1 MGMGVQS
8 KPHAFCADKV
18 DIASTIQKCQ
28 PLLLHRE
35 EACRDAVVS
44 FCGTLLLYELLQ
56 QANTLGSSGWDVIVT
71 LVDRIV
77 IARNDITLTPTA
89 STTNTNNSI
98 RSRSNTPVRSTIG
111 SPGGEDVSMAAMEII
126 QASLGTATLNAIQEI
141 SKSAP
146 RMRERVLAAGTIRHL
161 LPLHTQLHHTQQ
173 HQFEHPC

>member
-18 DIASTIQKCQ
+18 DIASTLQKCQ

-56 QANTLGSSGWDVIVT
+56 QANTLGSSGWDAIVT

-77 IARNDITLTPTA
+77 IARNDSTLTTA

-111 SPGGEDVSMAAMEII
+111 SPGGEDVSMAAMEIM

-161 LPLHTQLHHTQQ
+161 LPLHTQLH
-173 HQFEHPC
+173 QFEHPC